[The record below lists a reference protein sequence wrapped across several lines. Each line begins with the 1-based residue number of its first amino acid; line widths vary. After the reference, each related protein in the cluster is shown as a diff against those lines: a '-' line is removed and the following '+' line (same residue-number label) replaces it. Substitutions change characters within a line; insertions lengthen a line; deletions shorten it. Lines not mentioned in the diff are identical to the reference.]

1 MEIMHIKHSNI
12 NLDTSIIRMPRPRI
26 TFELQRIKLR
36 EIEIVTIRVSNLIL
50 GQRIRILWAF
60 SVWDTHPC
68 FNACRRQTPI
78 F

>member
-1 MEIMHIKHSNI
+1 MHIKHSNI

-50 GQRIRILWAF
+50 GQRIRIL
-60 SVWDTHPC
+60 
-68 FNACRRQTPI
+68 
-78 F
+78 